1 MMPEILIYSSTICP
15 YCLMAKRLLDKKGVT
30 YTEINVD
37 REPGQR
43 EIMMQRTKRRTVPQ
57 IYIGDYHV
65 GGFDDLHHLDQQET
79 AHAFVE
85 FRPWLG
91 QCRFR
96 DCTHRTEPGCAIQ
109 AACLEQKISTVRIQ
123 SYRTLIEELL
133 RAKSHRF
140 D

>member
-65 GGFDDLHHLDQQET
+65 GGFDDLHHLDQQ
-79 AHAFVE
+79 HK
-85 FRPWLG
+85 L
-91 QCRFR
+91 
-96 DCTHRTEPGCAIQ
+96 DD
-109 AACLEQKISTVRIQ
+109 LLKITN
-123 SYRTLIEELL
+123 
-133 RAKSHRF
+133 
-140 D
+140 